1 MERYY
6 YDDAIEAA
14 YMIEHFAFGILTE
27 HRYYAAMSELNP
39 DLNKDF
45 YYLTPLGAIHEAA
58 SQIESGRT
66 DCKYYFHPDSVKLL
80 EPQENDLVDLGDH
93 GFAIVVT
100 RDGNNIDCALFDAS
114 SGLLKT
120 GYWHRRWHPIIQRN
134 NKAFIM
140 PKSEVV

>member
-6 YDDAIEAA
+6 YSCPIEAA
-14 YMIEHFAFGILTE
+14 YMIKHHGIKIDD
-27 HRYYAAMSELNP
+27 HPWRNADDA
-39 DLNKDF
+39 
-45 YYLTPLGAIHEAA
+45 GAKISIGMEEILDIAK
-58 SQIESGRT
+58 ET
-66 DCKYYFHPDSVKLL
+66 KVVETWFFVHPDSVKLL

-93 GFAIVVT
+93 GFAIVVA

-134 NKAFIM
+134 NKPFVM